1 MTKKKFELKVKKEV
15 KSIQEGGEINF
26 RASIIYIDDI
36 KQCDNDGEAMVQI
49 NLDKGTGSKSS
60 IVSLLYFK
68 KNVKKEAE
76 FNRKILLQNKGMY
89 NIIKEFKGYLS
100 EELLNNE
107 DYPEVVDETIAT
119 TIHALYRDGKKV
131 YISENLGDI
140 K

>member
-15 KSIQEGGEINF
+15 KAIQEVGEINF

-36 KQCDNDGEAMVQI
+36 EQCDNDGEAMVQI

-68 KNVKKEAE
+68 KNVKKEEE
-76 FNRKILLQNKGMY
+76 FNRKILLQNKGVY
-89 NIIKEFKGYLS
+89 NIVKEFKGCLP

-119 TIHALYRDGKKV
+119 MIHALYRDAKKV